1 MSAPLLSIQDMTHFF
16 GGLKA
21 VSNFTFDVPE
31 GVIYGLIGPNGSG
44 KTTTFNLV
52 TGIYT
57 PTMGK
62 VLFEGE
68 NIVGIKPYKIVQK
81 GIARTFQNLRIF
93 GNLTVLDNIRVAR
106 HFTSK
111 AGVFSSFLRLPN
123 FLKEQDEVIDE
134 AMALLK
140 LMNLETR
147 AKSQAKNL
155 PYGELRRLEVARA
168 LATKPKLILLD
179 EPAAGMN
186 PKETE
191 DLMKLVRR
199 VRDEFKVTIF
209 LIEHHMKFVTGIC
222 ERVKVIDFGETIAEG
237 KPEEVVK
244 DVKVLEAYLGRKAV
258 TC

>member
-1 MSAPLLSIQDMTHFF
+1 MSVPVLSIQNMTHYF

-21 VSNFTFDVPE
+21 VSDFTFDVPE

-57 PTMGK
+57 PTQGK
-62 VLFEGE
+62 ILFEGKD
-68 NIVGIKPYKIVQK
+68 IVGQKPFRIVHK

-93 GNLTVLDNIRVAR
+93 SNMTVMDNIRVAR
-106 HFTSK
+106 HFTTR
-111 AGVFSSFLRLPN
+111 AGVFASFLRTPS
-123 FLKEQDEVIDE
+123 FLEEEAKVREE
-134 AMALLK
+134 AMGLID
-140 LMNLETR
+140 LMNLSHR
-147 AKSQAKNL
+147 ATELAKNL
-155 PYGELRRLEVARA
+155 PYGELRRLEIARA

-237 KPEEVVK
+237 KPEDVVK

-258 TC
+258 VC